1 MAPLFDDHVVDL
13 KVSKAEFW
21 GTSELNDAHTL
32 YRLNE
37 VMEKNRYRLL
47 LGYWLMGNLRE
58 RSSAHNLKKNKTQT
72 NCKGH
77 F

>member
-47 LGYWLMGNLRE
+47 LGY
-58 RSSAHNLKKNKTQT
+58 
-72 NCKGH
+72 
-77 F
+77 